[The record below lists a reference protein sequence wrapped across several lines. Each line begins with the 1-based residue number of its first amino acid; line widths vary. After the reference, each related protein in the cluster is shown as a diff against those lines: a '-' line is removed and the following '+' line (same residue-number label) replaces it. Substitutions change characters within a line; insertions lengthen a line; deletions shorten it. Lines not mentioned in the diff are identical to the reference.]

1 MHLKTQLLN
10 ISKKMRINN
19 MADYNK
25 IGINYNKTRKADF
38 RIFNKI
44 FELADYPNNKN
55 IIDIGA
61 GTGNYANLL
70 AEKGN
75 RIVALEPSSEMM
87 NQATENENV
96 EWIKGIAEDIKYGN
110 NVFDIA
116 ICILSIHHFSDLKK
130 SFNEIFRVLKQRG
143 ILLIYTHLPEELNFF
158 WLQDY
163 FPALFK
169 VDTEKFPSADLLK
182 ELLKDCG
189 FVIND
194 VQKYELHYD
203 LRDNFLAANWRKPK
217 NYLKEEIRSGISTF
231 SLLSKK
237 EIEQGVDSLR
247 DDLSSGEWNK
257 KYGAIKTRAY
267 FDAGYRF
274 FKLIKN

>member
-1 MHLKTQLLN
+1 M
-10 ISKKMRINN
+10 II
-19 MADYNK
+19 YNK
-25 IGINYNKTRKADF
+25 IGINYDKTRKADL

-44 FELADYPNNKN
+44 YELLDYPISKI

-61 GTGNYANLL
+61 GTGNYTSLL

-75 RIVALEPSSEMM
+75 KIVALEPSSEMI
-87 NQATENENV
+87 NQATKNENV
-96 EWIKGIAEDIKYGN
+96 QWIKGFAEDIKLAN

-130 SFNEIFRVLKQRG
+130 SFNEISRVLKLKG
-143 ILLIYTHLPEELNFF
+143 VLLIYTYIPEEQNFF

-169 VDTEKFPSADLLK
+169 VDIEKFPSANKLE
-182 ELLKDCG
+182 ELIKDCG
-189 FVIND
+189 FEIFD
-194 VQKYELHYD
+194 VKKYELHYD
-203 LRDNFLAANWRKPK
+203 LKDNFLAANWRKPE
-217 NYLKEEIRSGISTF
+217 NYLKKNIQSGISTF

-237 EIEQGVDSLR
+237 EIKQGAESLR
-247 DDLSSGEWNK
+247 NDLKSGEWTK
-257 KYGAIKTRAY
+257 KYGEIITEEY

-274 FKLIKN
+274 LKLIKK